1 MAETFIRT
9 EEQTMLAGALR
20 EMLDAA
26 VDMDRTRE
34 LSLTETAFDAD
45 VWSALSD
52 MGLVGMA
59 LPEQYGGAGS
69 AFTDLAV
76 VFEELG
82 RAVAAVP
89 LLSSVL
95 AMSVIDELGSDDQ
108 RSALLPGLAGG
119 DQIGTVAMFESSHS
133 IDEDSVGLTAEQT
146 DDGWRLAGT
155 KRWVTDATSATHFVV
170 FARTSDDLGAFVVPA
185 DAGLDIE
192 PVPALDATRP
202 MATVTFETTVGS
214 DARLGGDATR
224 AWNATIALA
233 TVALAQEQ
241 VGGAQRCLEESVE
254 YAKSRHQFG
263 RAIGSFQAVK
273 HKCADLLVGVE
284 HAKSAAWHAA
294 STMATDESDIAVPLA
309 KSVCSDAYL
318 YAAAENIQI
327 HGGIGFTWEHDAHL
341 YFKRAKSTS
350 LLFGS
355 VEQHR
360 DHLGR
365 ALGI

>member
-1 MAETFIRT
+1 
-9 EEQTMLAGALR
+9 MLSGALR
-20 EMLDAA
+20 EMLDSA

-34 LSLTETAFDAD
+34 MSLTETAFDAD

-59 LPEQYGGAGS
+59 LPEEFGGAGS
-69 AFTDLAV
+69 DYTDLAV

-95 AMSVIDELGSDDQ
+95 AMSVIDRLGSDEQ

-119 DQIGTVAMFESSHS
+119 EQIGTVAMFESAHS
-133 IDEDSVGLTAEQT
+133 IEADSVNVTASAGGEAWSIT
-146 DDGWRLAGT
+146 GT
-155 KRWVTDATSATHFVV
+155 KRWVTDATSATHLVV
-170 FARTSDDLGAFVVPA
+170 FANTDDGLGAFVVAA
-185 DAGLDIE
+185 DAPGVQIE
-192 PVPALDATRP
+192 PVAALDATRP
-202 MATVTFETTVGS
+202 MATVELDTVVAA

-224 AWNATIALA
+224 VWADTIALA
-233 TVALAQEQ
+233 TVSIAQEQ
-241 VGGAQRCLEESVE
+241 VGGAQRCLEESVD

-273 HKCADLLVGVE
+273 HKCADMLVGVE
-284 HAKSAAWHAA
+284 HAKSVAWHAA
-294 STMATDESDIAVPLA
+294 TTLGSEESDIAVPLA

-318 YAAAENIQI
+318 FAAAENIQI

-360 DHLGR
+360 DRLGE